1 MGKCIAQSPFLSM
14 TMVGQHVDIT
24 RSSRHLAAALAT
36 RAARAGAIATVGLA
50 VGAIPQAIAQP
61 VPPAPVPVRQPMT
74 VISDVQ
80 EANSIAGIVTAR
92 GNVQVDYP
100 SRMLKATAAQA
111 QYFSNE
117 RRLVMSGDVFVLQD
131 GNSLR
136 AETVTYY
143 VDEGR
148 SIALP
153 LPNRQ
158 VESVYLV
165 LDTTTP
171 TVLPSS
177 SGPAGGQT
185 AAPGTPSLFAPAVP

>member
-1 MGKCIAQSPFLSM
+1 M
-14 TMVGQHVDIT
+14 TMVGQPVGTT
-24 RSSRHLAAALAT
+24 RSSQKAAAK
-36 RAARAGAIATVGLA
+36 RARRAMGASLMAAAMGIGQVS
-50 VGAIPQAIAQP
+50 QAIAQP
-61 VPPAPVPVRQPMT
+61 APPTQPVPVRQPMT

-100 SRMLKATAAQA
+100 ARMLKATAAQA

-177 SGPAGGQT
+177 SGPAGGLP
-185 AAPGTPSLFAPAVP
+185 AAPAVPSLFAPTAP

>member
-1 MGKCIAQSPFLSM
+1 
-14 TMVGQHVDIT
+14 MVGHNLGTT
-24 RSSRHLAAALAT
+24 RSRRRGAAALAS
-36 RAARAGAIATVGLA
+36 RAIRHRIR
-50 VGAIPQAIAQP
+50 VGAITAIAGMVGTAFPAAAQP
-61 VPPAPVPVRQPMT
+61 AAPAPVRQPMT

-100 SRMLKATAAQA
+100 ARMLKATAAQA

-153 LPNRQ
+153 APNRQ
-158 VESVYLV
+158 VESIYLV
-165 LDTTTP
+165 LDTTSP

-177 SGPAGGQT
+177 TGPAGGLP
-185 AAPGTPSLFAPAVP
+185 ADPNPPALFAPATP

>member
-1 MGKCIAQSPFLSM
+1 
-14 TMVGQHVDIT
+14 MVGQPVDIP
-24 RSSRHLAAALAT
+24 RSSKPLAAALAT
-36 RAARAGAIATVGLA
+36 RAARAGAIATVALG
-50 VGAIPQAIAQP
+50 GALSPAIAQP
-61 VPPAPVPVRQPMT
+61 VPPAPAPVRQPMT

-100 SRMLKATAAQA
+100 ARMLKATAAQA

-148 SIALP
+148 SVALP

-185 AAPGTPSLFAPAVP
+185 AAPGTPSLFAPTAP

>member
-1 MGKCIAQSPFLSM
+1 MP
-14 TMVGQHVDIT
+14 
-24 RSSRHLAAALAT
+24 AT
-36 RAARAGAIATVGLA
+36 
-50 VGAIPQAIAQP
+50 AQP
-61 VPPAPVPVRQPMT
+61 AAPTPVRQPMT

-100 SRMLKATAAQA
+100 ARMLKATAAQA

-153 LPNRQ
+153 APNRQ
-158 VESVYLV
+158 VESIYLV
-165 LDTTTP
+165 LDTTSP

-177 SGPAGGQT
+177 TGPAGGLP
-185 AAPGTPSLFAPAVP
+185 ADPNPPSLFAPATP

>member
-1 MGKCIAQSPFLSM
+1 
-14 TMVGQHVDIT
+14 MVGHNLGTI
-24 RSSRHLAAALAT
+24 RSRRRGAAALAS
-36 RAARAGAIATVGLA
+36 RAIRHRIRIGAIA
-50 VGAIPQAIAQP
+50 AITGSWGVALPAAAQP
-61 VPPAPVPVRQPMT
+61 AAPAPTPVRQPMT

-100 SRMLKATAAQA
+100 ARMLKATAAQA

-153 LPNRQ
+153 APNRQ
-158 VESVYLV
+158 VESIYLV
-165 LDTTTP
+165 LDTTSP

-177 SGPAGGQT
+177 TGPAGGLP
-185 AAPGTPSLFAPAVP
+185 AGPNPPSLFAPPTP